1 MPAVKKRKKA
11 EPVTLN
17 NKSNSKGF
25 FSKNC
30 LIVFGILSYRLCL

>member
-11 EPVTLN
+11 ESVTLN

-25 FSKNC
+25 FSKK
-30 LIVFGILSYRLCL
+30 S